1 MTRRVPW
8 LRWTSCRASAEE
20 IRLPRAARL
29 FLLLGLVAS
38 ACVDPAKIP
47 TIGQPVPEVTLPD
60 LEGGT
65 VRLSDFR
72 GDVVVLN
79 FWATWCPPCVEEM
92 PSLQRLQQALGKKG
106 LQVLAA
112 AVDENLEDV
121 ASFREK
127 HDLSLP
133 ILHDR
138 GGRIARRFSTFK
150 YPETYVVDR
159 DGNLVAKIIG
169 PQDWVSPTV
178 IRDFVRLLRN
188 EDGV

>member
-1 MTRRVPW
+1 MPHTAP
-8 LRWTSCRASAEE
+8 
-20 IRLPRAARL
+20 
-29 FLLLGLVAS
+29 LLLWLLLLILSVS
-38 ACVDPAKIP
+38 TCVDPTKMP

-60 LEGGT
+60 LEGRT

-72 GDVVVLN
+72 GNVVVLN

-92 PSLQRLQQALGKKG
+92 PSLQKLQQALGKKG

-112 AVDENLEDV
+112 AVDENLQDV
-121 ASFREK
+121 ARFREEY
-127 HDLSLP
+127 DLSLP
-133 ILHDR
+133 ILHDQ
-138 GGRIARRFSTFK
+138 GGKVSHRFSTFK

-159 DGNLVAKIIG
+159 DGKLIAKIIG

-178 IRDFVRLLRN
+178 IRDFVRLLRG

>member
-1 MTRRVPW
+1 MNGHPIILADLVGTARG
-8 LRWTSCRASAEE
+8 
-20 IRLPRAARL
+20 LPRTAP
-29 FLLLGLVAS
+29 LLLLLILSVS
-38 ACVDPAKIP
+38 ACVDPAKMP
-47 TIGQPVPEVTLPD
+47 TIGQPVPEVSLPD
-60 LEGGT
+60 LEGRT

-72 GDVVVLN
+72 GNVVVLN

-92 PSLQRLQQALGKKG
+92 PSLQKLQQALGEKG

-112 AVDENLEDV
+112 SVDENLQDV
-121 ASFREK
+121 ARFREE

-138 GGRIARRFSTFK
+138 GGKIAHRFSTFK

-159 DGNLVAKIIG
+159 DGKLVAKIIG
-169 PQDWVSPTV
+169 PRDWVSPTV
-178 IRDFVRLLRN
+178 IRDFVRLLRG